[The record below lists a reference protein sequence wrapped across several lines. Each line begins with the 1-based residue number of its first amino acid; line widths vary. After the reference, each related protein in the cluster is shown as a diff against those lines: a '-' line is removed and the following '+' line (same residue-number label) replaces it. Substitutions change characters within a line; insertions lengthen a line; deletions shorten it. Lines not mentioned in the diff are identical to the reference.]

1 MVSKNRDYR
10 GAGDDPFANFRGSE
24 FLGVDPILGILMR
37 CMDKFQRIRSF
48 ANTGTLAVKSESFE
62 DAVVDVINYMV
73 LAAGMAQ
80 ERTRPNETAN
90 MAYEMGVQIGI
101 PGLFDIQ
108 EEARKIR
115 DEIADDVPI
124 AAPDE
129 PLDANIAY
137 LKSLPESQIPEEPP
151 AT

>member
-1 MVSKNRDYR
+1 MVAKNRDYR
-10 GAGDDPFANFRGSE
+10 GATQDPFANFRGSE

-48 ANTGTLAVKSESFE
+48 ATTGTLAVQAESFE

-73 LAAGMAQ
+73 LAAGMAE
-80 ERTRPNETAN
+80 ERVGAAASGHGPT
-90 MAYEMGVQIGI
+90 I
-101 PGLFDIQ
+101 D
-108 EEARKIR
+108 EAIAWLR
-115 DEIADDVPI
+115 DNVPCVDDAVI
-124 AAPDE
+124 LAPAPPTE
-129 PLDANIAY
+129 LDANVAY

>member
-1 MVSKNRDYR
+1 MTPDQLLDLHRTLCGRAQTIMAAKNRDYR

-48 ANTGTLAVKSESFE
+48 ATTGTLAVKSESFE

-73 LAAGMAQ
+73 LAAGMAEERSGHADAACLGKTATERQ
-80 ERTRPNETAN
+80 ETPIVAPNQELAAN
-90 MAYEMGVQIGI
+90 V
-101 PGLFDIQ
+101 
-108 EEARKIR
+108 
-115 DEIADDVPI
+115 
-124 AAPDE
+124 
-129 PLDANIAY
+129 AY
-137 LKSLPESQIPEEPP
+137 LKSLPESAVPEEPP

>member
-24 FLGVDPILGILMR
+24 FLGVDPLLGILMR

-48 ANTGTLAVKSESFE
+48 ATTGTLAVKSESFE

-73 LAAGMAQ
+73 LAAGMAK
-80 ERTRPNETAN
+80 ERTGPNENAL

-108 EEARKIR
+108 EEATKLR
-115 DEIADDVPI
+115 DEACNDAAAFSI
-124 AAPDE
+124 AAASE
-129 PLDANIAY
+129 AAY
-137 LKSLPESQIPEEPP
+137 LKTLHESAIPEEPP